1 MKNSAKSF
9 YSLRVYKQISTLSIF
24 NLMLCNRLMK
34 SKRLVAS
41 AALMYKYS
49 SRFLGSTITNFALNQ
64 TFCKALTAGNT
75 LK

>member
-9 YSLRVYKQISTLSIF
+9 YSLRVYKQLSTPAIF

-34 SKRLVAS
+34 SKRLVAN
-41 AALMYKYS
+41 APLMYKYS
-49 SRFLGSTITNFALNQ
+49 NRFFGSTLTNFILNQ